1 MMTNQGIG
9 PDLTGEEARNG
20 IMSRITQHEEYR
32 NDIDGLRAIAVLAV
46 IVFHFGFL
54 PNGYFGV
61 DVFFVISGFLITGII
76 MKKIDGNR
84 FSIVEFYLRRT
95 RRIIPLSL
103 FVSMVALVIGIK
115 TMLPDDLENLAQSVI
130 ATNIFSNNIL
140 QAVTTRNYWDVV
152 NEYKPLM
159 HTWSLGVEEQ
169 YYLIY
174 PFLIALVARY
184 RASWLL
190 PVIASLAALSLTL
203 YLLPQYE
210 HFEKFY
216 LIFFRF
222 WELAVGGIAA
232 ILLKG
237 RLVRH
242 QFPGLVILFL
252 VAILC
257 LDLSFIPDSVKL
269 PAVVLLTTGVLITSN
284 GGSRFSSFLIENRIM
299 VALGRISFSLYMWHQ
314 LVLAYARYFWA
325 QELLTSHL
333 AVIFL
338 LTVAFSALSYFL
350 IEQPFRNK
358 NRIGTKAMLLTLAS
372 VFMLTSAASGYI
384 YLKGGVL
391 KDIPEL
397 GISKVEAKRN
407 IHAKYNARVLAHD
420 RPFVSFNKLKVLVIG
435 NSFARDWVN
444 VLLES
449 KFGSELEISYIEEPG
464 SHPELGSRSAA
475 ADVIFYSAPNPA
487 EVHRLAIPKTKLW
500 ALGSKSFGVSN
511 GVFYNHGADGYFLQR
526 TPMEKRIMHYNN
538 ILKSQWGERFIDL
551 IARVIDDEGRVPVF
565 TPTNQFISQDCRHF
579 TKAGARYFS
588 ELFERDLAV
597 IFEQAGGIN
606 KGRRSD

>member
-1 MMTNQGIG
+1 MM
-9 PDLTGEEARNG
+9 
-20 IMSRITQHEEYR
+20 TQHEEYR

-54 PNGYFGV
+54 PNGYLGV

-84 FSIVEFYLRRT
+84 FSIMDFYLRRT

-103 FVSMVALVIGIK
+103 FVSMVALIIGIK

-130 ATNIFSNNIL
+130 ATNFFSNNIL

-169 YYLIY
+169 YYLVY
-174 PFLIALVARY
+174 PFLISLVAKY

-190 PVIASLAALSLTL
+190 PVISTLAALSLTL
-203 YLLPQYE
+203 YLLPHYE
-210 HFEKFY
+210 HFQKFY

-222 WELAVGGIAA
+222 WELAAGGIAA
-232 ILLKG
+232 ILLRG

-242 QFPGLVILFL
+242 QLPGLVILLL

-269 PAVVLLTTGVLITSN
+269 PLAVLLTTAVLITSN
-284 GGSRFSSFLIENRIM
+284 GGNRLSSFLIENRIM

-314 LVLAYARYFWA
+314 LLLAYARYFWA
-325 QELLTSHL
+325 QELHASHL
-333 AVIFL
+333 VVIFL
-338 LTVAFSALSYFL
+338 LTVALSALSYFL

-358 NRIGTKAMLLTLAS
+358 NRIGTKAMLLALAS
-372 VFMLTSAASGYI
+372 VFLLTSAASGYI
-384 YLKGGVL
+384 YRKGGVL
-391 KDIPEL
+391 KDVPEL
-397 GISKVEAKRN
+397 GISKTEAERN
-407 IHAKYNARVLAHD
+407 IHAKYNKRVFAHD
-420 RPFVSFNKLKVLVIG
+420 KPFASSGKTKVLVIG

-449 KFGSELEISYIEEPG
+449 KFAPELEISYIEEPAT
-464 SHPELGSRSAA
+464 HKDLKVRVAA
-475 ADVIFYSAPNPA
+475 ADVVFYSEPRPKDVRA
-487 EVHRLAIPKTKLW
+487 LSIPESKLW
-500 ALGSKSFGVSN
+500 AVGTKSFGNSN
-511 GVFYNHGADGYFLQR
+511 GIFYNHGKDGYFEQR
-526 TPMEKRIMHYNN
+526 TPMQKGNRAYNEM
-538 ILKSQWGERFIDL
+538 LRKQWGGKYLDL
-551 IARVIDDEGRVPVF
+551 VGRVIDENETVPVF
-565 TPTNQFISQDCRHF
+565 TPSRQFISHDCRHF
-579 TKAGARYFS
+579 TKAGARYFA
-588 ELFERDLAV
+588 ELFKQDLSV
-597 IFEQAGGIN
+597 IFEKAERHQ
-606 KGRRSD
+606 

>member
-1 MMTNQGIG
+1 MMTNQGSG
-9 PDLTGEEARNG
+9 PVLTGEGARNG
-20 IMSRITQHEEYR
+20 VMSRITQQGEYR
-32 NDIDGLRAIAVLAV
+32 NDIDGLRAIAVLAA
-46 IVFHFGFL
+46 IVFHFGHL
-54 PNGYFGV
+54 PNGYLGV

-103 FVSMVALVIGIK
+103 FVSMVALVIGII

-130 ATNIFSNNIL
+130 ATNFFSNNIL

-169 YYLIY
+169 YYLVY
-174 PFLIALVARY
+174 PFLIALVAKY

-190 PVIASLAALSLTL
+190 PVISSLAALSLAL
-203 YLLPQYE
+203 YLLPQFE

-222 WELAVGGIAA
+222 WELAAGGIAA

-237 RLVRH
+237 RLVEH
-242 QFPGLVILFL
+242 KFPGVVILFL
-252 VAILC
+252 ASILC
-257 LDLSFIPDSVKL
+257 FDLSFIPASVKL
-269 PAVVLLTTGVLITSN
+269 PAVVLLTTGILITSN
-284 GGSRFSSFLIENRIM
+284 GGNRFSSFLIENRIF
-299 VALGRISFSLYMWHQ
+299 VAVGKISFSLYMWHQ
-314 LVLAYARYFWA
+314 LLLAYARYFWA
-325 QELLTSHL
+325 RELLASHL

-338 LTVAFSALSYFL
+338 LTVALSALSYFL

-391 KDIPEL
+391 KDVPEL
-397 GISKVEAKRN
+397 GIRKSEAERN
-407 IHAKYNARVLAHD
+407 IHAKYNASVFAYD
-420 RPFVSFNKLKVLVIG
+420 KPFVSATKTKVLVIG

-449 KFGSELEISYIEEPG
+449 KFATDLEVSYIEEPG
-464 SHPELGSRSAA
+464 RHKELKARAGA
-475 ADVIFYSAPNPA
+475 ADVIFYSEA
-487 EVHRLAIPKTKLW
+487 RLKDVRDLSIPESNLW
-500 ALGSKSFGVSN
+500 TVGTKSFGNSN
-511 GVFYNHGADGYFLQR
+511 GIFYNHGKDGYFKQR
-526 TPMEKRIMHYNN
+526 TFMQKGILRYNEM
-538 ILKSQWGERFIDL
+538 LRHEWGGKYIDL
-551 IARVIDDEGRVPVF
+551 VGRVIDENKKVPVF
-565 TPTNQFISQDCRHF
+565 TPSDQFISHDCRHF
-579 TKAGARYFS
+579 TEAGAHYFS
-588 ELFERDLAV
+588 ELFEQDLAV
-597 IFEQAGGIN
+597 IFEKAN
-606 KGRRSD
+606 GRPR